1 MARTRSGV
9 AIPAGP
15 TVLKLRLYLAG
26 RAPNSLAAMT
36 NLRSLLPKSGVL
48 VEVEIVDVLAEP
60 ARALADRIVV
70 SPTLLRMAPTPVV
83 RVVGNLSDLAAVRR
97 ALGLP
102 EPPT

>member
-1 MARTRSGV
+1 M

-15 TVLKLRLYLAG
+15 AFLKLRLYVAG
-26 RAPNSLAAMT
+26 RAPNSLAAIT

-48 VEVEIVDVLAEP
+48 IEVEIVDVLAEP
-60 ARALADRIVV
+60 ARALVDRIVV
-70 SPTLLRMAPTPVV
+70 SPTLVRVAPLPTA

-102 EPPT
+102 EPPQ